1 MIVILT
7 INSEKFSLN
16 GIPYFKNFMPHV
28 VAGMLK
34 IVNVYDSKFELCEL
48 QKFSNYS
55 VDGVVFSSLAVL
67 QDALLPVIYTRNS
80 LNSPDLPFFNKIIS
94 ETGFSL
100 TGQELKINPLWRWM
114 FANVNYSNPTEVKIP
129 IPFCA
134 PGKSR
139 IDYVV
144 PNNSNGFDRIAGV
157 ESDTIPVAPPIPN
170 EGIYV
175 TFFVVTDGAIDEP
188 ANPNPAN
195 TPSLKQVT
203 AIGSETERA
212 ITILEPGVR
221 GIDIDCET
229 LDFWTINGLRKSI
242 RMIWTNI
249 ANGYD
254 IRFPAKPEGSQE
266 VFAMVSDFEDYYT
279 KPEIDS
285 KISSV
290 YKFKG
295 NVANFAALPTTGL
308 TIGDVYNVDDTG
320 DNYAWTG
327 TVWDKLSGTVDISGK
342 EDKTNKTEVVAGN
355 ETSITQYLNI
365 KGAVD
370 YFQQKLTDVNFGAFI
385 NFLTSKTTPIDADS
399 ISILDSVD
407 LKQKKVSLT
416 NLWLN
421 YIKNKIDVELA
432 YACSDEVT
440 PLTVNNLISFRAPFA
455 MTLSQIRISVNEAS
469 TVSSVVVDV
478 KENGVS
484 IFSTLLSID
493 ATELTSVT
501 AAIPAV
507 ISDVNIADDALLTV
521 STTQVGSGNAGK
533 GLKILFKGKRV

>member
-34 IVNVYDSKFELCEL
+34 IVNAYDSKFELCEL
-48 QKFSNYS
+48 NKFSNYS
-55 VDGVVFSSLAVL
+55 VDGIVFSSLAVL
-67 QDALLPVIYTRNS
+67 QDALLPVVYTRNS

-114 FANVNYSNPTEVKIP
+114 LANVNYSNPTEVKIP
-129 IPFCA
+129 IPFCT

-144 PNNSNGFDRIAGV
+144 PNNANGFDRIAGV
-157 ESDTIPVAPPIPN
+157 ESETIPVAPPIPN

-188 ANPNPAN
+188 ANPNPTN
-195 TPSLKQVT
+195 IPSLKEVT
-203 AIGSETERA
+203 AIGAETERA
-212 ITILEPGVR
+212 ITVLEPGVR
-221 GIDIDCET
+221 GIDIDCEI
-229 LDFWTINGLRKSI
+229 LDFWTIDGFRKSI

-266 VFAMVSDFEDYYT
+266 VFAMVSDFANYYT

-295 NVANFAALPTTGL
+295 NVANYAALPTTGL
-308 TIGDVYNVDDTG
+308 TIGDVYNLLDIG
-320 DNYAWTG
+320 ANFAWTG
-327 TVWDKLSGTVDISGK
+327 TVWDKLSDTVDISGK
-342 EDKTNKTEVVAGN
+342 EDSANKTDVVAGN
-355 ETSITQYLNI
+355 ESSTTKYLNI
-365 KGAVD
+365 SGAVT
-370 YFQQKLTDVNFGAFI
+370 YFQQKLTDSVFGAFI
-385 NFLTSKTTPIDADS
+385 NSLTSKTTPVDADS
-399 ISILDSVD
+399 ISIVDSAD
-407 LKQKKVSLT
+407 GNKQKKVSLINFKAYLKT
-416 NLWLN
+416 WLDGVYDVPQITITTTVSITTDTLDASGN
-421 YIKNKIDVELA
+421 SQKGRHVIINNGVNAINIIVNGVGSKPISYQKEGAGIITFVQASGRTLRLVNGTDVFNGAVGSTATVTSFGAIDSL
-432 YACSDEVT
+432 
-440 PLTVNNLISFRAPFA
+440 LIS
-455 MTLSQIRISVNEAS
+455 
-469 TVSSVVVDV
+469 
-478 KENGVS
+478 
-484 IFSTLLSID
+484 
-493 ATELTSVT
+493 
-501 AAIPAV
+501 
-507 ISDVNIADDALLTV
+507 
-521 STTQVGSGNAGK
+521 NA
-533 GLKILFKGKRV
+533 